1 LPSVRDFN
9 ITAEFADGQIGRHGG
24 VNA

>member
-1 LPSVRDFN
+1 LPSLRDFN
-9 ITAEFADGQIGRHGG
+9 ITVEFADGQIGRHGG